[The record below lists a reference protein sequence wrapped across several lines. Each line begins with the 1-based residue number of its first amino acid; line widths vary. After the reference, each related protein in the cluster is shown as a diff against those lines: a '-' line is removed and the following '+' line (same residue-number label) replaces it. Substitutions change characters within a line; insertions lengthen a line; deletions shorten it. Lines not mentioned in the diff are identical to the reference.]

1 LESFYVDYSGIRLM
15 ARGPLF
21 RQRDLTRAIKGAEQA
36 GRVPTRVEIG
46 RDGKIVV
53 IFTDDKPAVS
63 EEKNPWHGGNDY
75 WPLLRCGGIMFCD
88 DYSESWPGVVA
99 ALDKFAHREGLHPHT
114 DECGKWWVEKR

>member
-1 LESFYVDYSGIRLM
+1 LLECRAGLESFYVDYSGIRLM

-53 IFTDDKPAVS
+53 IFADDKPAVS
-63 EEKNPWHGGNDY
+63 EEKNPWHQ
-75 WPLLRCGGIMFCD
+75 
-88 DYSESWPGVVA
+88 V
-99 ALDKFAHREGLHPHT
+99 
-114 DECGKWWVEKR
+114 